1 MSGASSLRPG
11 LHRPRIVGRFLP
23 PTAAQVAALA
33 AMGEV
38 AVGVVAA
45 PGDPVALHR
54 RLAWLRE
61 SLPAA
66 TVEPVCIDSG
76 WEAGTSLVGGE
87 VAVLDEGAETVRLA
101 GTSAVSRVLSPG
113 GPLPFAVRA
122 DPMRHWSAIPVA
134 ARPHFVRRVRLFG
147 PESVGKSV
155 AAEALAARFG
165 TTWAPEVS
173 RAMYAAVGYRFA
185 FEDVARVAAAQVE
198 AEEAAA
204 RAATRVVV
212 CDTDVLTTHL
222 YALHYFGASPAV
234 ARRLADA
241 AHYDATL
248 LFNLDVPWEP
258 DPCRDSPAVRAH
270 LYGVF
275 EAELRARG
283 VAYTVVGGTGQART
297 EAAARAVEAVLAAPE
312 PVRAP

>member
-1 MSGASSLRPG
+1 MSSASSDRP
-11 LHRPRIVGRFLP
+11 LVVGRFLP
-23 PTAAQVAALA
+23 PTAAQVAALS

-38 AVGVVAA
+38 AIGVLAA
-45 PGDPVALHR
+45 PSDPVALHR

-66 TVEPVCIDSG
+66 TVEPLWEGHGPGSG
-76 WEAGTSLVGGE
+76 T
-87 VAVLDEGAETVRLA
+87 VAVLDEGAETVRFVDSEATIRL
-101 GTSAVSRVLSPG
+101 LSPG
-113 GPLPFAVRA
+113 GPSPSSVRG
-122 DPMRHWSAIPVA
+122 DPMRHWDALAVA

-155 AAEALAARFG
+155 AAEALAARFS
-165 TTWAPEVS
+165 TAWAPEVS
-173 RAMYAAVGYRFA
+173 REMYAAAGYRFA
-185 FEDVARVAAAQVE
+185 YDDVARVAVAQVE

-234 ARRLADA
+234 ARRLADGA
-241 AHYDATL
+241 RYEATL
-248 LFNLDVPWEP
+248 LFNLDVPWES

-283 VAYTVVGGTGQART
+283 VAYTVVGGTGAARI

-312 PVRAP
+312 PVHAP